1 MYFDEKKADQ
11 SWMEQ
16 VDKVERAKPE
26 GQLDEWNEEIQNLNK
41 NKRFHKRF
49 EVENLCKN
57 KRRMLNDN
65 DYDYDKV
72 AVEPVREGNINWGG
86 EFKENLVFNKK
97 KNFFSE
103 YENAV
108 NNNGV
113 FRNEPGF
120 EREIRNE

>member
-1 MYFDEKKADQ
+1 
-11 SWMEQ
+11 MEQ